1 MKAPARLAAPDV
13 PSGKPLPNEIVA
25 ARAPNDETV
34 RRAPALSRASP
45 SETPRAW
52 AAAGG
57 LQLQRSNPVRCTV
70 PEEREKREPTEA
82 STTAPDPAVAA
93 RVLARSFYK
102 ELRSRGYGPNQ
113 LLAVSSELIG
123 LVTQDLKSDREE
135 LSRAA

>member
-1 MKAPARLAAPDV
+1 
-13 PSGKPLPNEIVA
+13 
-25 ARAPNDETV
+25 
-34 RRAPALSRASP
+34 
-45 SETPRAW
+45 
-52 AAAGG
+52 
-57 LQLQRSNPVRCTV
+57 V
-70 PEEREKREPTEA
+70 PEEREKREPTES

-123 LVTQDLKSDREE
+123 LVTQDLKSDRED